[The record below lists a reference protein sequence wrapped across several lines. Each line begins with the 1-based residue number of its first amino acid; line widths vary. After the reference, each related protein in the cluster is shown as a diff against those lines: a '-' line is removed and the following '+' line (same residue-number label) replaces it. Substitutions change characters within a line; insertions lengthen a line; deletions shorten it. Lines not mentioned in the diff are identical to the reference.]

1 MHFLHIS
8 WNLPVQYQWGP
19 QHQCGACGSVKMVY
33 ICNWDCNGS
42 SMLFTLFLP
51 LYDYMHLTPLVL
63 RVCQALRH
71 NFVHMAKQS
80 VKRLESRHEL
90 FIFESSGVCGVF
102 SDKALPASRQQI
114 QIPKRW
120 MDQPRKESIT
130 FGTFRLPHLSHLSI
144 SKAFCLQT
152 SIWSKSSTCCLS
164 ARIDSILKPWEDS
177 Q

>member
-1 MHFLHIS
+1 MYLKEHNEQTAALSLSLFTEPCSVIDSTVTCTSFIS
-8 WNLPVQYQWGP
+8 LEIC
-19 QHQCGACGSVKMVY
+19 QCSTSEVRSVNAEPEMVY

-114 QIPKRW
+114 QIPKR
-120 MDQPRKESIT
+120 
-130 FGTFRLPHLSHLSI
+130 
-144 SKAFCLQT
+144 
-152 SIWSKSSTCCLS
+152 
-164 ARIDSILKPWEDS
+164 
-177 Q
+177 